1 VYDPERVACATRIIP
16 PNSQEIVVKLNTLT
30 MAFGALVI
38 GAAAAHA
45 QATPAE
51 HPAQHQA
58 NYKRNLPDSL
68 AREAT
73 VTEAQA
79 LEAATKAVPN
89 GHVASI
95 ELERENGK
103 LIYSMDVKT
112 RGKPGIDEVNIDA
125 KTGQMVGAVQHEDAR
140 AEAAE
145 SKTEGKPAAPKK
157 P

>member
-1 VYDPERVACATRIIP
+1 
-16 PNSQEIVVKLNTLT
+16 VKLNTLT
-30 MAFGALVI
+30 MAFSALVI
-38 GAAAAHA
+38 GGAAAHA
-45 QATPAE
+45 QAAPTE

-58 NYKRNLPDSL
+58 TYKRNLPDSL

-79 LEAATKAVPN
+79 IEAAKKAVPN
-89 GHVASI
+89 GRVASI
-95 ELERENGK
+95 ELEREGGK

-112 RGKPGIDEVNIDA
+112 RDKSGIDEVNIDA
-125 KTGQMVGAVQHEDAR
+125 KTGQMVGAVQHEDAG

-145 SKTEGKPAAPKK
+145 AKAESKPAAALKK

>member
-1 VYDPERVACATRIIP
+1 M
-16 PNSQEIVVKLNTLT
+16 KFNTLT
-30 MAFGALVI
+30 MAFGVLVI

-45 QATPAE
+45 QATPTE
-51 HPAQHQA
+51 HKAQHQA
-58 NYKRNLPDSL
+58 SYKRNLPDSL
-68 AREAT
+68 TREAT

-79 LEAATKAVPN
+79 IEAAKKAVPN

-95 ELERENGK
+95 ELERESGK

-112 RGKPGIDEVNIDA
+112 KGKSGIDEVNIDA
-125 KTGQMVGAVQHEDAR
+125 KTGEMIGAVQHEDAS

-145 SKTEGKPAAPKK
+145 AKAEAKTDKPAASPKK

>member
-1 VYDPERVACATRIIP
+1 MKI
-16 PNSQEIVVKLNTLT
+16 NTLT

-45 QATPAE
+45 QAAPTE
-51 HPAQHQA
+51 HKAQHQA
-58 NYKRNLPDSL
+58 TYKRNLPDSL
-68 AREAT
+68 TREAT

-79 LEAATKAVPN
+79 IEAAKKALPN
-89 GHVASI
+89 GHLASI
-95 ELERENGK
+95 ELEREGGK

-112 RGKPGIDEVNIDA
+112 QGKPGIDEVNVDA
-125 KTGQMVGAVQHEDAR
+125 KTGQTIGAVQHEDAG

-145 SKTEGKPAAPKK
+145 AKAEAKTGAKTDGKPAASPKK